1 MNRKE
6 IAINFGNH
14 IKSLRTKSGLT
25 QKQLA
30 NKLGCCA
37 NTIKNWEKGKVE
49 TNAEA
54 LFRVASYFNV
64 SSDYLLGLEE

>member
-6 IAINFGNH
+6 IASNFGNN
-14 IKSLRTKSGLT
+14 IKSLRTKLGLT

-30 NKLGCCA
+30 SKLGYCS
-37 NTIKNWEKGKVE
+37 NTLKNWEKGKVG

-54 LFRVASYFNV
+54 LFRVASFFNV
-64 SSDYLLGLEE
+64 SADYLLGLED